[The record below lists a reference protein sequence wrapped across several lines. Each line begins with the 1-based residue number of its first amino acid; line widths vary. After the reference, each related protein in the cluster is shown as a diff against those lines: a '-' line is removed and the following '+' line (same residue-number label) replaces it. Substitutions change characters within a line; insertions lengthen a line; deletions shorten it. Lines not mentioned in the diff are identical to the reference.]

1 MTVVAMWCRHNGDDI
16 IGIGKHIPWNVP
28 SDAEHFLEVV
38 DGQVVVCGRLTY
50 ESFPN
55 RSIDGCRI
63 FVLTSDENYE
73 VSDEK
78 HHCIISSQK
87 VLADLEDDIY
97 VAGGA
102 TVYYLFMTGKE
113 KLKPQIVVDCVYM
126 GEIQDCD
133 GKPISI
139 TDSVAVLQKNSTW
152 TFCIVSGLASTCSNS
167 ICTLPKPAASHLSRP
182 WPASLP
188 KLPKPTASSAKTKF
202 AFSKRCL
209 NFLMNKTAKSPP
221 SLTGP
226 KAAATATNVMP
237 SNSAS

>member
-139 TDSVAVLQKNSTW
+139 TDSVAVLQKNYRR
-152 TFCIVSGLASTCSNS
+152 VSPFYIQNNVESAIWIKKGEFVEQSVLKRLVS
-167 ICTLPKPAASHLSRP
+167 ILEQNAEIR
-182 WPASLP
+182 W
-188 KLPKPTASSAKTKF
+188 
-202 AFSKRCL
+202 
-209 NFLMNKTAKSPP
+209 
-221 SLTGP
+221 
-226 KAAATATNVMP
+226 
-237 SNSAS
+237 

>member
-28 SDAEHFLEVV
+28 SDAQNFLEVV
-38 DGQVVVCGRLTY
+38 RNQTVVCGRLTY

-55 RSIDGCRI
+55 RSIEGCRI

-87 VLADLEDDIY
+87 VLADWEDDIY

-126 GEIQDCD
+126 GRYRIVTE
-133 GKPISI
+133 SRFL
-139 TDSVAVLQKNSTW
+139 LQIVW
-152 TFCIVSGLASTCSNS
+152 RFCKKIIGVFRLFIFKIMWKVPSGLKKVN
-167 ICTLPKPAASHLSRP
+167 L
-182 WPASLP
+182 W
-188 KLPKPTASSAKTKF
+188 
-202 AFSKRCL
+202 
-209 NFLMNKTAKSPP
+209 NK
-221 SLTGP
+221 
-226 KAAATATNVMP
+226 VC
-237 SNSAS
+237 